1 MEVCPVKNIIEEMYN
16 GDLFPIGKLNHTDTE
31 YRNAV
36 NDLVATE
43 SALLKTYPEIK
54 EMFEKY
60 QDAQI
65 QIISLSSRQEFVNG
79 FRVGAQMALEMIK
92 PIE

>member
-1 MEVCPVKNIIEEMYN
+1 MKNIIEEMYN
-16 GDLFPIGKLNHTDTE
+16 GDLFPIGRLSYNDTE
-31 YRNAV
+31 YRKAMDNLITA
-36 NDLVATE
+36 E

-54 EMFEKY
+54 ELFDQY

-65 QIISLSSRQEFVNG
+65 QLNSLSSRQEFVNG
-79 FRVGAQMALEMIK
+79 FRAGAQMAVDMIK